1 MIQFGNKIS
10 KGKNKGKTRRHWRP
24 NIRVEEVHSEALGR
38 PVKLKVQHRVLRT
51 IQKVGGLD
59 NYVLGDKP
67 ARIKELGVFGWKL
80 RWRIIQTRRVQEAFR
95 RERERLGL
103 RPRPVTFEEFR
114 EKWMQTQIASE
125 QAAEIESLLGKR
137 PTDSAQLAAD
147 DAFETPE
154 IPPQTSPVAPERA

>member
-24 NIRVEEVHSEALGR
+24 NIRIESLHSDALGE

-67 ARIKELGVFGWKL
+67 ARVKELGLFGWKL
-80 RWRIIQTRRVQEAFR
+80 RWKIMKTKQVQKAFR
-95 RERERLGL
+95 KERERLGL
-103 RPRPVTFEEFR
+103 RPDPLSFEEFR
-114 EKWMQTQIASE
+114 QKWVAE
-125 QAAEIESLLGKR
+125 QKAAQEAAEIQKLLARNMGMST
-137 PTDSAQLAAD
+137 PSPAT
-147 DAFETPE
+147 DAFESEPSSTAS
-154 IPPQTSPVAPERA
+154 IAPERA